1 MTGPETPSADET
13 TRQRF
18 LRRLWTA
25 LNSALL
31 ITLISA
37 VTAALLTHWFSD
49 REAENSDLAARR
61 AELSRDLVE
70 LELRTARL
78 NVIQAQGGDRRAF
91 TPADLARIG
100 ARAKAIVSADAKTV
114 TSDPSFKDIHLVT
127 VLGRAET
134 AAGLNLSDKSF
145 LLDFTDR
152 TDDAALA
159 LTPYILCRTNQLVF
173 YLKEH
178 FQSGDF
184 PLSVSDRKQR
194 DYDSSVYSLIDGST
208 SCAAKAIALS

>member
-1 MTGPETPSADET
+1 MTTPETQTP
-13 TRQRF
+13 RQRF
-18 LRRLWTA
+18 LGRLWTG
-25 LNSALL
+25 LNSAVL

-49 REAENSDLAARR
+49 REAENTDMATRR
-61 AELSRDLVE
+61 AELSQDLVE

-134 AAGLNLSDKSF
+134 AAGLDLSDKSF

-178 FQSGDF
+178 FQSGDL
-184 PLSVSDRKQR
+184 PLSVANRKQR
-194 DYDSSVYSLIDGST
+194 DYDSSVYRLIDASAACAKKLPKGSDEP
-208 SCAAKAIALS
+208 A